1 MSESNE
7 EGSAPVTPT
16 DSYHRLF
23 PRLNEISSV
32 KEFQRILPS
41 LSASAI
47 EQRDTF
53 RVLLLAGEAVRWRQW
68 QSAAQLY
75 AHVMVMAFDHPWD
88 QQTLVLHSN
97 HVLLLSHR
105 REGRLG
111 SAADVALYAYR
122 RLLAALRCEGIAGR
136 QANDWMTN
144 ALHEIS
150 AHSSSRA
157 KAIHAALQSI
167 APGNGAI
174 EPGLRPHVG
183 QAHAMIVRTA
193 WRISDDANS
202 SIGGSLNTTKQHLL
216 WLCVGA
222 TFAILFGWLL
232 RDSLR
237 FPLSSEQFAGINWLG
252 AALISWPILLILTW
266 VFAFFEAKRTGTLQ
280 DIHPRHLLGQNRIK
294 AGEIM
299 PFARDWFF
307 HIFQFVWVP
316 LLGISLALMSHYE
329 GLPKA
334 AALVW
339 SMPQSGSGQL
349 PRFLQALGSTNTPEL
364 ANAGSTVERLRM
376 ILSSDLV
383 ALAAAAIIAVIF
395 MANQV
400 RIQRERV
407 LGDVNFYWW
416 DRRVSKPEWTVRLG
430 MVGVDTFLGIFLL
443 FKIAAIA
450 LVAYQLVSTDQLK
463 IIYFSPDGAGGMKF
477 LMDIFKLMSWLVFLF
492 GLFVI
497 ASVYLHWNLP
507 EYRKTD
513 AALLV
518 VYLALVVLAMMPL
531 LLLDGRLEMARDS
544 LIMALPIP
552 SGSLRPE
559 AIGEAARMLRDI
571 NEIRNW
577 GASAWSWDLLNSPM
591 LPLAGQLLF
600 AVGQFFVREGG
611 GNRFSMT
618 RWSTS
623 G

>member
-1 MSESNE
+1 
-7 EGSAPVTPT
+7 
-16 DSYHRLF
+16 
-23 PRLNEISSV
+23 
-32 KEFQRILPS
+32 
-41 LSASAI
+41 
-47 EQRDTF
+47 
-53 RVLLLAGEAVRWRQW
+53 
-68 QSAAQLY
+68 
-75 AHVMVMAFDHPWD
+75 
-88 QQTLVLHSN
+88 
-97 HVLLLSHR
+97 
-105 REGRLG
+105 
-111 SAADVALYAYR
+111 
-122 RLLAALRCEGIAGR
+122 
-136 QANDWMTN
+136 
-144 ALHEIS
+144 
-150 AHSSSRA
+150 
-157 KAIHAALQSI
+157 
-167 APGNGAI
+167 
-174 EPGLRPHVG
+174 
-183 QAHAMIVRTA
+183 
-193 WRISDDANS
+193 
-202 SIGGSLNTTKQHLL
+202 
-216 WLCVGA
+216 
-222 TFAILFGWLL
+222 
-232 RDSLR
+232 
-237 FPLSSEQFAGINWLG
+237 
-252 AALISWPILLILTW
+252 
-266 VFAFFEAKRTGTLQ
+266 
-280 DIHPRHLLGQNRIK
+280 
-294 AGEIM
+294 
-299 PFARDWFF
+299 
-307 HIFQFVWVP
+307 
-316 LLGISLALMSHYE
+316 
-329 GLPKA
+329 
-334 AALVW
+334 
-339 SMPQSGSGQL
+339 
-349 PRFLQALGSTNTPEL
+349 
-364 ANAGSTVERLRM
+364 M